1 MTKAER
7 IYKDIKRM
15 CENHIKEHGYTDG
28 DKFHH
33 RGFDEYQMCV
43 RTCNAV
49 LELVEKEDKNIARSA
64 KLGVYDEEKKA
75 LKTNTNSMIKSTIEG
90 IKKYL

>member
-7 IYKDIKRM
+7 IYKDIRRM

-49 LELVEKEDKNIARSA
+49 LEIANKEDKRIARSA
-64 KLGVYDEEKKA
+64 KLGVYDEEKKT
-75 LKTNTNSMIKSTIEG
+75 LKINTNKMVKSTVEG
-90 IKKYL
+90 IRKYL

>member
-7 IYKDIKRM
+7 IYKDIRRM

-49 LELVEKEDKNIARSA
+49 MEIAKKEDENIARSA
-64 KLGVYDEEKKA
+64 KLGVYDEEKKE
-75 LKTNTNSMIKSTIEG
+75 LRINTNKMVKSTVEG
-90 IKKYL
+90 IRMYL